1 MTHKPNRVLVVDD
14 DRQARLKMA
23 RNLESEGYVVSSAE
37 GGRQALDML
46 ESESFDLMILDI
58 LMAEVDGFAV
68 LSEVKANPAL
78 RETPVVMISAVD
90 DAESM
95 EKCRQ
100 MGALEY
106 LIKPVSAEDLSAC
119 VSGVLAAK

>member
-1 MTHKPNRVLVVDD
+1 MTHKPNRVLLVDD
-14 DRQARLKMA
+14 DRQTRLKLA
-23 RNLESEGYVVSSAE
+23 RNLESDGYAVSSAE

-46 ESESFDLMILDI
+46 ESESFDLIILDI
-58 LMAEVDGFAV
+58 LMPEVDGFAV

-78 RETPVVMISAVD
+78 REIPVVMISAVD

-95 EKCRQ
+95 ERCRQ
-100 MGALEY
+100 MGAVEY
-106 LIKPVSAEDLSAC
+106 LVKPVSAEDLRAC